1 MENTTESNLINSSP
15 FTRVAYNQRPD
26 YTKPLLTIPPEAYEK
41 MLARLSNIYG
51 EDVAK
56 NYMPEMERILK
67 VHYAHKP
74 QELIDKDREFDPANR
89 FTERDLVLITYGDL
103 LSSEDHSPLA
113 TLALML
119 ESSPKLKGIVNT
131 LHILPFFPYSSDKG
145 FAVIDFRAVDQNL
158 GSWRDIEEM
167 GARYKL
173 MFDGVLNH
181 VSSMSPE
188 FQEFLNGSPNYKD
201 IAITFKSRDGLTPE
215 EQSMIV
221 RPRTS
226 DILTKFDSIDGPTY
240 VWTTFSP
247 DQVDLN
253 YKNPRVLMFMI
264 ETLLLYVRRGAD
276 NIRLDAVTY
285 IWSEPGTRC
294 VHMPEAH
301 EIIKLFRDILNLV
314 APKVALTTETNVP
327 HEENISYFGNG
338 SDEAQM
344 VYNFALPPL
353 VLHTFYREDATAL
366 TSWARDLK
374 YFSDTSTYFNM
385 LDTHDGVGLM
395 GVKNILQKEDINFI
409 IEKAREHGAF
419 ISYKTGTDG
428 NKEPYEINTTWFS
441 ALNHDNSSEDIAF
454 QVKRFIASRSISLV
468 LRGVPGIYFHG
479 LIGTSNDTEAVLE
492 TKSKRDINRKV
503 IDLKT
508 LNKSKNDPHSKL
520 SHIILQCSKLLEF
533 RVRQSAFHPNGDQ
546 QILSVSPDVF
556 AVLRVSPDARQHIL
570 ALTNITNRVS
580 HIEVPLALLNTQE
593 MQWYDLVGTKQWR
606 AENQKL
612 NITLQPYDVAW
623 LIPFTEIEESIDL

>member
-1 MENTTESNLINSSP
+1 MEYTTASNLTDSSP
-15 FTRVAYNQRPD
+15 FSRVAYNQKPD
-26 YTKPLLTIPPEAYEK
+26 YTKPLLTIPPEAREQ
-41 MLARLSNIYG
+41 MLVRLSNIYG
-51 EDVAK
+51 ESAAK
-56 NYMPEMERILK
+56 TWMPEMERILK

-74 QELIDKDREFDPANR
+74 QELIDEDREFDPANR
-89 FTERDLVLITYGDL
+89 FTERDLILITYGDL
-103 LSSEDHSPLA
+103 LSNENHSPLA
-113 TLALML
+113 TLAHFL
-119 ESSPKLKGIVNT
+119 ERPRLRGIVNT

-145 FAVIDFRAVDQNL
+145 FAVIDFRTVDQKL

-167 GARYKL
+167 GKRYKL

-181 VSSMSPE
+181 SSSMSPE
-188 FQEFLNGSPNYKD
+188 FLEFLNGSPNYKD
-201 IAITFKSRDGLTPE
+201 IVITFKSRDELTPE
-215 EQSMIV
+215 QQSMIV

-226 DILTKFDSIDGPTY
+226 DILTKFDSIDGPIY

-253 YKNPRVLMFMI
+253 YKNPFVLMFII
-264 ETLLLYVRRGAD
+264 ETLLLYIRRGAD

-294 VHMPEAH
+294 VHMEEAH

-314 APKVALTTETNVP
+314 APKVVLTTETNVP

-374 YFSDTSTYFNM
+374 YLSDTSTYFNM

-395 GVKNILQKEDINFI
+395 GVKNILQKEDIDFI

-419 ISYKTGTDG
+419 ISYKTVGDS
-428 NKEPYEINTTWFS
+428 KEPYEINTTWFS
-441 ALNHDNSSEDIAF
+441 ALNLDNSNEDIAF
-454 QVKRFIASRSISLV
+454 QVKRFVASRSIALV

-479 LIGTSNDTEAVLE
+479 FIGTCNDTEAVLE
-492 TKSKRDINRKV
+492 TKTKRDINRKV

-508 LNKSKNDPHSKL
+508 LDKDQKDPNSKL
-520 SHIILQCSKLLEF
+520 SHIILQLARVLEI
-533 RVRQSAFHPNGDQ
+533 RIRQNAFHPNGDQ
-546 QILSVSPDVF
+546 QVLSVSPDVF

-570 ALTNITNRVS
+570 ALTNITNRVC

-593 MQWYDLVGTKQWR
+593 IHWYNLISTKQRR

-612 NITLQPYDVAW
+612 SITLQPYDVAW
-623 LIPFTEIEESIDL
+623 LIPFAEIEESIG

>member
-1 MENTTESNLINSSP
+1 MEYTTESSLTNPSP
-15 FTRVAYNQRPD
+15 FTRVAYNQKAD
-26 YTKPLLTIPPEAYEK
+26 YTKPLLTIPPEAREQ
-41 MLARLSNIYG
+41 MLVRLSNIYG
-51 EDVAK
+51 EAVAK
-56 NYMPEMERILK
+56 TFMPEMERILK

-74 QELIDKDREFDPANR
+74 KELIDEDREFDPANR
-89 FTERDLVLITYGDL
+89 FTEKDLVLITYGDL

-119 ESSPKLKGIVNT
+119 ETSPKLKGIVNT

-167 GARYKL
+167 GTRYKL

-201 IAITFKSRDGLTPE
+201 IVITFKSRDELTPE
-215 EQSMIV
+215 EQNMIV

-226 DILTKFDSIDGPTY
+226 DILTEFDSIDGSIY

-253 YKNPRVLMFMI
+253 YKNPRVLMFII

-294 VHMPEAH
+294 VHMSEAH
-301 EIIKLFRDILNLV
+301 EIIKLFRNILDLV

-366 TSWARDLK
+366 TSWAKDLK

-395 GVKNILQKEDINFI
+395 GVKDILQKDDIDFI

-419 ISYKTGTDG
+419 ISYKTGADG

-441 ALNHDNSSEDIAF
+441 ALNYDNSKEDIAF
-454 QVKRFIASRSISLV
+454 QVKRFLASRSISLV

-479 LIGTSNDTEAVLE
+479 LIGTSNDTEAVLK

-520 SHIILQCSKLLEF
+520 SHIILQGAKLLEF

-556 AVLRVSPDARQHIL
+556 AVLRVSPNARQHIL
-570 ALTNITNRVS
+570 
-580 HIEVPLALLNTQE
+580 
-593 MQWYDLVGTKQWR
+593 DLDQHHKQG
-606 AENQKL
+606 L
-612 NITLQPYDVAW
+612 PY
-623 LIPFTEIEESIDL
+623 

>member
-1 MENTTESNLINSSP
+1 MKNTTESNLINSSP

-26 YTKPLLTIPPEAYEK
+26 YTKPLLTIPPEASEQ
-41 MLARLSNIYG
+41 MLVRLSNIYG
-51 EDVAK
+51 ESVAK
-56 NYMPEMERILK
+56 TWMPEMERVLR

-74 QELIDKDREFDPANR
+74 QELIDEDREFDPANR

-103 LSSEDHSPLA
+103 LNSKDHSPLA
-113 TLALML
+113 TLAHML
-119 ESSPKLKGIVNT
+119 ESRPRLRGIVNT

-145 FAVIDFRAVDQNL
+145 FAVIEFKTVDQKL

-167 GARYKL
+167 GKRYKL
-173 MFDGVLNH
+173 MFDGVFNH
-181 VSSMSPE
+181 ASSMSPE
-188 FQEFLNGSPNYKD
+188 FQEFLNGHPDFKD
-201 IAITFKSRDGLTPE
+201 IVITFKSPDELTPDE
-215 EQSMIV
+215 RRLIV

-226 DILTKFDSIDGPTY
+226 DILTKFDSIDGPIY

-253 YKNPRVLMFMI
+253 YKNPGVLIFII

-294 VHMPEAH
+294 VHMDEAH

-327 HEENISYFGNG
+327 HKENISYFGNG

-353 VLHTFYREDATAL
+353 VLHTFYLEDATAL
-366 TSWARDLK
+366 TGWAMDLK
-374 YFSDTSTYFNM
+374 YFSDTSTYFNI

-395 GVKNILQKEDINFI
+395 GVKDILQKEDIDFI

-419 ISYKTGTDG
+419 ISYKTGAEG

-441 ALNHDNSSEDIAF
+441 ALNHDNSNEDIAF
-454 QVKRFIASRSISLV
+454 QVKRFVASRSIALV

-479 LIGTSNDTEAVLE
+479 LIGTCNDTEAVLE

-508 LNKSKNDPHSKL
+508 LDKEQKDPHSKI
-520 SHIILQCSKLLEF
+520 SHITQQLARILDI
-533 RVRQSAFHPNGDQ
+533 RVRQSAFHPSGNQ
-546 QILSVSPDVF
+546 HVLSVSPNVF
-556 AVLRVSPDARQHIL
+556 AVLRVSPNARQHIL

-593 MQWYDLVGTKQWR
+593 IQWYDLVSTKQWR
-606 AENQKL
+606 AQDQKL
-612 NITLQPYDVAW
+612 IITLQPYDVFW
-623 LIPFTEIEESIDL
+623 LIPFAEIEESIDS